1 MGLKLTKE
9 QISLIIEAIQHR
21 IVSYNLIIQ
30 KCIILNDKTSI
41 GHYNYLIEELE
52 NLKEDICNDMS

>member
-1 MGLKLTKE
+1 MGLNLSKE
-9 QISLIIEAIQHR
+9 QISLIIETVQHR

-30 KCIILNDKTSI
+30 KCIILNDETSI
-41 GHYNYLIEELE
+41 SHYNYLIEELE